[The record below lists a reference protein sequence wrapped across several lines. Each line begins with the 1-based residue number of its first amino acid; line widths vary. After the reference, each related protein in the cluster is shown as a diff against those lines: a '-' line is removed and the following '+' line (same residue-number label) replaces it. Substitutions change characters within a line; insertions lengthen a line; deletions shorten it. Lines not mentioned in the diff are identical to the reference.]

1 MSAEYGISPIYMD
14 YAATTPMPEEV
25 VAAMLPYFG
34 ERFANPSSTHPM
46 GSAIHWET
54 IQAREKLAFLL
65 NVQPRELVLTSGGT
79 EADNQAIW
87 TGLRYAKTCFSCGKE
102 KPQTS
107 LQMAPQEQPQRPMRM
122 APQKPHFISTEMEH
136 EAILAPLH
144 FLEQEGLADVTL
156 LHPGPS
162 GIITPS
168 ALDAAIRPETV
179 LVSIMAV
186 NNEVGTIQPIAE
198 LAQIVRARSGKH
210 RILFHTDAVQAAGHL
225 PIDMQEWDVDM
236 LSLSA
241 HKFGGPKGVG
251 LLVSRHP
258 VVPSPFLLGGAQERG
273 LRAGTTNVAGLIGM
287 TKALEI
293 SRLHRQEEEL
303 RLTALGNALA
313 DGLSSLPGVLLTVAR
328 EDRLPSIVHITV
340 AGLSQDVLLAQL
352 GRRGISASAGSACQA
367 GANVES
373 HVLRALDVAPERR
386 RSALRFSLG
395 AQTTQEE
402 VTYVVEA
409 LRACCARRDA

>member
-1 MSAEYGISPIYMD
+1 MTMSAEHSIPSIYMD

-25 VAAMLPYFG
+25 VEAMLPYFQD
-34 ERFANPSSTHPM
+34 RFANPSSTHPM
-46 GSAIHWET
+46 GSAIHWDT
-54 IQAREKLAFLL
+54 IKAREQLAFLF
-65 NVQPRELVLTSGGT
+65 NVEPRELVLTSGAT

-87 TGLRYAKTCFSCGKE
+87 TGLRFAE
-102 KPQTS
+102 
-107 LQMAPQEQPQRPMRM
+107 EQLLST
-122 APQKPHFISTEMEH
+122 QKPHAEQRLSTQKPHIIATEMEH
-136 EAILAPLH
+136 EAILAPLQ
-144 FLEQEGLADVTL
+144 FLEKRQLADVTL

-168 ALDAAIRPETV
+168 ALEAALRPETV

-198 LAQIVRARSGKH
+198 LAETIRSYEGKRH
-210 RILFHTDAVQAAGHL
+210 ILFHTDAVQAAGHL
-225 PIDMQEWDVDM
+225 PIDIQQWDVDM

-251 LLVSRHP
+251 LLIARHP
-258 VVPSPFLLGGAQERG
+258 VIPAPFLLGGPQERG

-287 TKALEI
+287 AKALEI
-293 SRLHRQEEEL
+293 CRIHRHEVESRLTGL
-303 RLTALGNALA
+303 GDALVE
-313 DGLSSLPGVLLTVAR
+313 GLSSIPGVTLTVAR
-328 EDRLPSIVHITV
+328 ENCLPSIVHVTV
-340 AGLSQDVLLAQL
+340 AGMSQDVLLAQL

-395 AQTTQEE
+395 VQTTREE
-402 VTYVVEA
+402 VDYVVEA
-409 LRACCARRDA
+409 LRACCARRNA

>member
-1 MSAEYGISPIYMD
+1 MTMSAEHSIPSIYMD

-25 VAAMLPYFG
+25 VEAMIPYFQ

-46 GSAIHWET
+46 GSTIHWDAMK
-54 IQAREKLAFLL
+54 AREQLAFLF
-65 NVQPRELVLTSGGT
+65 NVEPRELVLTSGAT

-87 TGLRYAKTCFSCGKE
+87 TGLRYVEEFLST
-102 KPQTS
+102 
-107 LQMAPQEQPQRPMRM
+107 
-122 APQKPHFISTEMEH
+122 QKPHAEEILSTQKPHIISTEMEH
-136 EAILAPLH
+136 EAILAPLQ
-144 FLEQEGLADVTL
+144 FLEKRQLADVTL
-156 LHPGPS
+156 LHPGSS

-168 ALDAAIRPETV
+168 ALEAALRPETV

-198 LAQIVRARSGKH
+198 LAETIRAYEGKRH
-210 RILFHTDAVQAAGHL
+210 ILFHTDAVQAAGHL
-225 PIDMQEWDVDM
+225 PIDLQQWDVDM
-236 LSLSA
+236 LSISA

-251 LLVSRHP
+251 LLIARHP
-258 VVPSPFLLGGAQERG
+258 VIPAPFLLGGPQERG

-287 TKALEI
+287 AKAMEV
-293 SRLHRQEEEL
+293 SRLHCREVEN
-303 RLTALGNALA
+303 RLTELGGVLA
-313 DGLSSLPGVLLTVAR
+313 DGLSSIPGVTLTVAR
-328 EDRLPSIVHITV
+328 ENCLPSIVHVTV
-340 AGLSQDVLLAQL
+340 AGISQDVLLAQL

-395 AQTTQEE
+395 AQTTREE
-402 VTYVVEA
+402 VDYVVEA
-409 LRACCARRDA
+409 LRACCARRNA

>member
-1 MSAEYGISPIYMD
+1 MTMSAEHSIPSIYMD

-25 VAAMLPYFG
+25 VEAMIPYFQD
-34 ERFANPSSTHPM
+34 RFANPSSTHPM
-46 GSAIHWET
+46 GSAIHWDT
-54 IQAREKLAFLL
+54 IKAREQLAFLF
-65 NVQPRELVLTSGGT
+65 NVEPRELVLTSGAT

-87 TGLRYAKTCFSCGKE
+87 TGLRYAE
-102 KPQTS
+102 
-107 LQMAPQEQPQRPMRM
+107 EQLLST
-122 APQKPHFISTEMEH
+122 QKPHAEQLLSTQKPHAEQLLSTQKPHIISTEMEH
-136 EAILAPLH
+136 EAILAPLQ
-144 FLEQEGLADVTL
+144 FLEKRQLADVTL

-168 ALDAAIRPETV
+168 ALEAALRPETV

-198 LAQIVRARSGKH
+198 LAETIRSYEGKR

-225 PIDMQEWDVDM
+225 PIDLQQWDVDM
-236 LSLSA
+236 LSISA

-251 LLVSRHP
+251 MLIARHP
-258 VVPSPFLLGGAQERG
+258 VIPAPFLLGGPQERG

-287 TKALEI
+287 AKAMEV
-293 SRLHRQEEEL
+293 SRLHRREVEN
-303 RLTALGNALA
+303 RLTELGGVLA
-313 DGLSSLPGVLLTVAR
+313 DGLSSIPGVTLTVAR
-328 EDRLPSIVHITV
+328 ENCLPSIVHVTV
-340 AGLSQDVLLAQL
+340 ADMSQDVLLAQL

-395 AQTTQEE
+395 AQTTCEE
-402 VTYVVEA
+402 VDYVVEA
-409 LRACCARRDA
+409 LRACCARRNA

>member
-1 MSAEYGISPIYMD
+1 MTMSAEHSIPSIYMD

-25 VAAMLPYFG
+25 VEAMLPYFQD
-34 ERFANPSSTHPM
+34 RFANPSSTHPM
-46 GSAIHWET
+46 GSAIHWDT
-54 IQAREKLAFLL
+54 MKAREQLAFLF
-65 NVQPRELVLTSGGT
+65 NVEPRDLVLTSGAT

-87 TGLRYAKTCFSCGKE
+87 TGLRYGEEFLSTQKSHAKEPLST
-102 KPQTS
+102 
-107 LQMAPQEQPQRPMRM
+107 
-122 APQKPHFISTEMEH
+122 QKPHAKELLSTQKPHIIATEMEH
-136 EAILAPLH
+136 EAILAPLQ
-144 FLEQEGLADVTL
+144 FLEKRQLADVTL

-168 ALDAAIRPETV
+168 ALEAALRPETV

-198 LAQIVRARSGKH
+198 LAETIRSYERKR

-225 PIDMQEWDVDM
+225 PIDLQQWDVDM
-236 LSLSA
+236 LSISA

-251 LLVSRHP
+251 LLIARHP
-258 VVPSPFLLGGAQERG
+258 VIPAPFLLGGPQERG

-287 TKALEI
+287 AKALEV
-293 SRLHRQEEEL
+293 SRLHRRVVENRLREL
-303 RLTALGNALA
+303 GGALA
-313 DGLSSLPGVLLTVAR
+313 DGLTSIPGVTLTVAR
-328 EDRLPSIVHITV
+328 ENCLPSIVHVTV
-340 AGLSQDVLLAQL
+340 AGMSQDVLLAQL

-395 AQTTQEE
+395 AQTTREE
-402 VTYVVEA
+402 VDEVVEA
-409 LRACCARRDA
+409 LRACCARRNA

>member
-1 MSAEYGISPIYMD
+1 MTMSAEHSIPSIYMD

-25 VAAMLPYFG
+25 VEAMVPYFQD
-34 ERFANPSSTHPM
+34 RFANPSSTHPM
-46 GSAIHWET
+46 GSAIHWDT
-54 IQAREKLAFLL
+54 IKAREQLAFLF
-65 NVQPRELVLTSGGT
+65 NVEPRELVLTSGAT

-87 TGLRYAKTCFSCGKE
+87 TGLRYAEEFLST
-102 KPQTS
+102 
-107 LQMAPQEQPQRPMRM
+107 
-122 APQKPHFISTEMEH
+122 QKPHAEEFLSTQKPHIISTEMEH
-136 EAILAPLH
+136 EAILAPLK
-144 FLEQEGLADVTL
+144 FLEKRQLADVTL

-168 ALDAAIRPETV
+168 ALEAALRPETV

-198 LAQIVRARSGKH
+198 LAETIRSYEGKR
-210 RILFHTDAVQAAGHL
+210 RILFHSDAVQAAGHL
-225 PIDMQEWDVDM
+225 PIDLQQWDVDM
-236 LSLSA
+236 LSISA

-251 LLVSRHP
+251 MLIARHP
-258 VVPSPFLLGGAQERG
+258 VIPVPFLLGGPQERG

-287 TKALEI
+287 AKALEV
-293 SRLHRQEEEL
+293 SRLHRRVVENRLREL
-303 RLTALGNALA
+303 GDVLA
-313 DGLSSLPGVLLTVAR
+313 DGLSSIPGVTLTVAR
-328 EDRLPSIVHITV
+328 ENRLPSIVHVTV
-340 AGLSQDVLLAQL
+340 ADISQDVLLAQL

-395 AQTTQEE
+395 AQTKREE
-402 VTYVVEA
+402 VDYVVEA
-409 LRACCARRDA
+409 LRACCARRNA